1 MRGKR
6 SGGQGLTRG
15 DSRLKIGP
23 EPAEGWWEYG
33 LLQEVEHG
41 NSGVVVLPSGRGAV
55 RLFHA
60 AREAIKHIIGRSEQ

>member
-33 LLQEVEHG
+33 LLQEVENG
-41 NSGVVVLPSGRGAV
+41 DPGVAVLPSGRGTV
-55 RLFHA
+55 RLSDA